1 MQKSICGKL
10 AVGGKHS
17 TPRHNHMGKVMG
29 NNTNLHS
36 PVFMLVYTFED
47 RVKNKRKWGKY
58 RDYLEKEFERD
69 YEDLENGNGIKSRL
83 ADIEDSGCFI
93 HGFSGELN
101 GLDFIRQVVTIDERD
116 VEIIHILI
124 DMSISIPSA
133 IRKSARS

>member
-1 MQKSICGKL
+1 M
-10 AVGGKHS
+10 
-17 TPRHNHMGKVMG
+17 
-29 NNTNLHS
+29 
-36 PVFMLVYTFED
+36 
-47 RVKNKRKWGKY
+47 KNKRKWGKY